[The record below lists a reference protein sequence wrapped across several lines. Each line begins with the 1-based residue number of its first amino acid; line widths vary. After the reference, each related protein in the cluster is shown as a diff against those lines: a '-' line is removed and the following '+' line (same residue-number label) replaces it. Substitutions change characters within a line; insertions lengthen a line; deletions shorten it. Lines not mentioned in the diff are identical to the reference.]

1 MKIGSHIK
9 PRDGKPR
16 PVPFDDTVYTF
27 APVKDK
33 RGVTHFVADVD
44 DADHADALMRNGAF
58 YAFDGKQAA
67 EPALKHP
74 GAPPVD
80 ETKWDEAIVDEADA
94 LLANNAETIAVEV
107 GKVSGLDVLRCAIAR
122 EAAGKARK
130 GVQATLSAALEGAI
144 AAGVSA

>member
-9 PRDGKPR
+9 PRDGSPR
-16 PVPFDDTVYTF
+16 PVPFDDAVYTF

-44 DADHADALMRNGAF
+44 NPDHADALMRNGAF

-67 EPALKHP
+67 EPALMHP
-74 GAPPVD
+74 TATPTI
-80 ETKWDEAIVDEADA
+80 ESKWDEAIVAEADA

-107 GKVSGLDVLRCAIAR
+107 GKVSALGVLRCAIER
-122 EAAGKARK
+122 ETAGKARK
-130 GVQATLSAALEGAI
+130 SVQATLSAALEGAI
-144 AAGVSA
+144 AAGVSD

>member
-9 PRDGKPR
+9 PRDGSSR
-16 PVPFDDTVYTF
+16 PVPFDDVVYQF

-44 DADHADALMRNGAF
+44 NPDHADALMRNGAF

-74 GAPPVD
+74 AAPLVV
-80 ETKWDEAIVDEADA
+80 ESQWDEDTATEADE

-107 GKVSGLDVLRCAIAR
+107 GKVSGLEVLRCAIER
-122 EAAGKARK
+122 EAVGKARK
-130 GVQATLSAALEGAI
+130 GVQATLAAALEGAI
-144 AAGVSA
+144 AAGVKA